1 MAAAIVLR
9 ISTVFVPSCAAHI
22 HVGGGNSNRYF
33 SKDSCSKAGQN
44 LSTISSENQQKTKVE
59 KKVRGFL
66 GHHVFHLR
74 SGLSS
79 TRKRSL
85 NLKIQGNNFHNF
97 VAREYTVSINN

>member
-1 MAAAIVLR
+1 MTLPKI
-9 ISTVFVPSCAAHI
+9 
-22 HVGGGNSNRYF
+22 NR
-33 SKDSCSKAGQN
+33 
-44 LSTISSENQQKTKVE
+44 KTKVE
-59 KKVRGFL
+59 KQAGFL

-97 VAREYTVSINN
+97 VAREYTVSINNWAGGVPWWKLLFWKCLVSWEICLKESLTFTET